1 MRNRTITM
9 LGVALFTVAACSGS
23 SPTTAPASAPA
34 AVPTTAPA
42 SAPGA
47 VPTTA
52 PASAP
57 AAAPT
62 TAPASAAAKN
72 YNLTLIQ
79 GVAGDP
85 FYVTMA
91 CGAQAEA
98 TKEGVTL
105 NVTGGNKWDATVQ
118 KPVIDSVTAAHP
130 DGVMVAP
137 DDSKALL
144 SPLKAMSD
152 AGIKVTFVDTKL
164 DDTSFAVSS
173 IATDNLAGGTLAA
186 KTLAQL
192 IGDKGTV
199 LVVNVDPGIST
210 TDARVKGF
218 ADEMKNHPN
227 ITVLDVQYT
236 HDDPTAATTITTA
249 TLAAHPDL
257 AGVFATNVQNA
268 EGVATGLKQA
278 SNTTVKTI
286 AFDAGPK
293 QIQDLNDGI
302 VQGLIAQDPYGIG
315 VAGVQQTV
323 LALNGQP
330 TTPTIQTQLAA
341 LTKANVNDPA
351 MQKYLYKASCSN

>member
-1 MRNRTITM
+1 MRIRTVTM
-9 LGVALFTVAACSGS
+9 LGLALITVAACSS
-23 SPTTAPASAPA
+23 SA
-34 AVPTTAPA
+34 
-42 SAPGA
+42 
-47 VPTTA
+47 
-52 PASAP
+52 
-57 AAAPT
+57 T

-98 TKEGVTL
+98 AKEGVTL

-173 IATDNLAGGTLAA
+173 IATDNLGGGTLAA

-218 ADEMKNHPN
+218 QDEMKNHPN
-227 ITVLDVQYT
+227 ITVLDVQFT

-293 QIQDLNDGI
+293 QIEDLNNGI

-315 VAGVQQTV
+315 VAGIQQTV
-323 LALNGQP
+323 LALKGQP
-330 TTPTIQTQLAA
+330 TTATIQTQLAA
-341 LTKANVNDPA
+341 ITKDNVNDPA
-351 MQKYLYKASCSN
+351 MAKYLYKATCS